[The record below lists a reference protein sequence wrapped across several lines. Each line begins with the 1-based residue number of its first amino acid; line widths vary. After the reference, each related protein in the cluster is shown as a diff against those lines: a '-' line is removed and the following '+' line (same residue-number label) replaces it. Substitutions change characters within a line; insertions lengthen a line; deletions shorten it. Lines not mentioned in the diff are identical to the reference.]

1 MQKNGFIKIILII
14 VIALAIL
21 SFFDIKITRIK
32 SIFESSV
39 FKENINYILEAIER
53 AIKRAKDWL

>member
-14 VIALAIL
+14 VIALVIL

-32 SIFESSV
+32 SVFESSV
-39 FKENINYILEAIER
+39 FKENINYILEVVEGAL
-53 AIKRAKDWL
+53 KRAKDLL